1 MTGTN
6 ADMDA
11 VIRALA
17 VLDAEPDNREAL
29 AILDEASAHGG
40 NGQAQAAGGAAPAQ
54 ALQAVAD
61 ARRAHR
67 ERGDFELVAKLID
80 CELAWLPSDTKPEQR
95 ADLLVERGKLFADE
109 LLDDGEAVRSLER
122 VLQLRPGDATAEET
136 LSHIA
141 LVRDNWQKIVKKYL
155 EEAKESTDRALTT
168 SLYLSVAELYAKY
181 GGVEGKKHVEAYLQ
195 QALEV
200 EPRNGKA
207 STRLER
213 IYQRDARWEELRGL
227 LEARIEAAPT
237 KEERVAAYLALAD
250 VEARRL
256 SRPNEAAEAYKK
268 ALGIDPGNQ
277 RALSALVEH
286 YTASENW
293 QALIRVYENALRVR
307 PRADA
312 ETAMLLQIAML
323 WWKKLGNLEAADEYW
338 KRVRKSEPA
347 HPAMLDF
354 YRDYHG
360 KEPGKLLPILQQAQ
374 KLESDARRRLD
385 LATEMARLS
394 EKVSGGTEKA
404 IDLWKSVLKQDP
416 RADYA
421 GEALQRLYQQTEKWN
436 ALLELLKERMEALPK
451 DAVDER
457 VARLLEVVAIY
468 RDRLN
473 LDVMV
478 INTYNHILQL
488 RPDHPVA
495 LAALAQK
502 YETMGRW
509 NDLIGVLQRTADA
522 STDSVERA
530 RLLKRIAGL
539 WLEKFSNVNQAV
551 KPLEELYALDPADQD
566 TVARLRDIYGR
577 RRAWRALVDLERKEL
592 ERLKPADGAPAEA
605 REAYRAKGIELAKL
619 AAERLGDPKEAIVL
633 WNRLLELDAHDP
645 DALAALAL
653 LYEREKRWAPLV
665 EVLRRQ
671 VERGTGDAKKDLQLL
686 ERIGAVWLDRL
697 QATDQAISA
706 WQEILKRN
714 PSHPK
719 AMRTLRELY
728 AQGGR
733 FDELERLYGE
743 QGQWEE
749 LCDVLLGVVERM
761 GDATKE
767 GGDADDVKALRV
779 KLCLRVAELA
789 VEKLKSTDRAAKAYE
804 RVLAID
810 PHHAG
815 AARALVPIYR
825 GGEKWARLLA
835 SYEILLGHLE
845 RGAEP
850 ALPGRGAGGSE
861 PSQGSDVDDQRLG
874 ILDEVVRL
882 CEDKLGSKGLA
893 FTWAARAYAVR
904 PTDERRGAELERL
917 AADAEAWEELVEI
930 YAAEV
935 AAAGPEANDAR
946 TVDRIRKLG
955 RIARERQHLP
965 DEARRWFERLLALR
979 PDDEEAL
986 GTLEAIFTQGE
997 KFVELLGI
1005 YRRRADAA
1013 PATGAQVGKRIDL
1026 LFKIEWIEE
1035 EKLAQLDAAVATLR
1049 RIVELAVKE
1058 GVRPAHERALRGLEK
1073 LHRDRADWR
1082 ALAEVLEQQKALAAG
1097 DADAVVALEVQLG
1110 ELFETKLNDRDA
1122 ALARYKAAF
1131 ALEPA
1136 HRPTQTA
1143 LERWLEPGANP
1154 AHRVDVAGL
1163 LAPLYEQR
1171 GDQTKLV
1178 GALEVILGATPSE
1191 DGARRLTLA
1200 RRLLAL
1206 LVPPGGAAELDP
1218 GSERGKRAYD
1228 HALAIFSLEP
1238 TDATNRQLLADLAE
1252 RLECPDDLAVRL
1264 GAAEKSAADGGNV
1277 ALARDLAWDL
1287 GRLFADRLGMP
1298 DDAEEAYRRVLARD
1312 PEHAGAD
1319 VALVTL
1325 LSSNEKWPALRAFLA
1340 DKAQRALAPGDKIG
1354 LLFRVAELDEGVL
1367 GNDDAAI
1374 ADYAEVLA
1382 LDPAGPE
1389 AVRAARAL
1397 DRLYTQKERWRE
1409 LDALLES
1416 RVPYAPPGAEFGGGT
1431 DSRGHLLARRG
1442 ELAMT
1447 RLDQPARA
1455 AELFEQ
1461 AIVDE
1466 PKHDVAR
1473 RGLETLMKRPELRQ
1487 RIARA
1492 LEPLYE
1498 REEAWPKL
1506 ALVLGA
1512 QREAPELRDPRD
1524 PMRAGEALQLAI
1536 RLADL
1541 QEQRLGARQLAL
1553 ATWREALRLAP
1564 SESRVRDNVERL
1576 CTLLSRP
1583 ADLAAAWEEALL
1595 VSDPA
1600 DLALRAELL
1609 EKAARIYEGELRDR
1623 DRAKQAWRRLLELDP
1638 TNVQTSRPAA
1648 TALARLYEAEES
1660 WPGLIEVLHRQADW
1674 ADAPAEKKEL
1684 LFRIGRIQ
1692 EELTVDPKAAVAT
1705 YREILEVDPEERGA
1719 LDALER
1725 LHNAEGA
1732 WPELV
1737 DILKRRLDLERDP
1750 TARRDL
1756 AWRLAQ
1762 IAERELK
1769 DATQAISWYHAILD
1783 EKPEDLPALDA
1794 LARLFENA
1802 GRTVDLLDVL
1812 ERQLVIVDAKEQAR
1826 GAASALMPQRV
1837 ALRMR
1842 VGTLQMQ
1849 LGRREQALE
1858 RFREILDEDF
1868 RHEGA
1873 RAGLE
1878 TLTGDEDLR
1887 LRAAEVLEPCYD
1899 RAGELDKLIKI
1910 SELFAEHAPDPRERI
1925 ARLRKIAELQKGAK
1939 SAEGSFGALSR
1950 AARYAVGEPELP
1962 GLLDGLERVAAEAG
1976 RRAELVALYREIGPD
1991 ILDATTQERVYLTI
2005 AAESHRLGDRA
2016 TAREYYRR
2024 VLDSSPEHPRALD
2037 ALESIYLEAREL
2049 EPLFEIYVRRAELF
2063 GQQGDAERQRQYL
2076 ISLASLCEGELTRPT
2091 EAIRAWEQ
2099 VLELFPADVDAAKA
2113 LEGHYT
2119 AEKRWVDLAELV
2131 EKRLGFADDLDEAVA
2146 LRFRLAQIYDHE
2158 LRDSDRAVENYR
2170 AALGG
2175 DPTHGGAIAALERFL
2190 DDETQR
2196 VSAAEVL
2203 EPVYASR
2210 HEWQKLA
2217 RIYEIR
2223 LDAADDPRV
2232 RLGLVK
2238 RIARLYEEQLE
2249 DLDGAFRWYGRLF
2262 REDPTDRNV
2271 RDQLA
2276 RLTGILGSWE
2286 PLAKLYEEWLRDS
2299 VDEALNAEVLRA
2311 LASVYH
2317 TRLNDVDGA
2326 KSAYLRLLSID
2337 NADELAFVNL
2347 EKLLTGAARWRDLI
2361 EVWRDAADATLDM
2374 DRRKALLF
2382 KQASV
2387 EELELG
2393 SPGAAVDRYRAVLD
2407 VDPEDGK
2414 AIAALDRLYISGKRW
2429 HDLVELIQ
2437 RRLERADGSA
2447 WIALKLRLGGLY
2459 ETELEDRAS
2468 AIDAYE
2474 EVLGRSPGHPD
2485 SVRAL
2490 ERLIVDTD
2498 HTFRIAQILE
2508 PIYRDQDAWQKLVV
2522 IYDAELEY
2530 IDDKPRR
2537 IELLREIARIHETRG
2552 GDRRLGFQA
2561 LARALG
2567 ELVKES
2573 GSVDEEAEIYA
2584 DLERLARAEGA
2595 WGDLVNA
2602 VHAAIEGSYDAELLA
2617 RMHARVARVRDAEL
2631 RDGAGAIESWRKVV
2645 AARDDEGEAWR
2656 ALERLLEAAGRAEE
2670 LVAVLEKR
2678 ATLEDDAG
2686 AQKELLARAAALYDG
2701 RLGQPEQA
2709 IAAWRQV
2716 LTIDDGDPRALDA
2729 LERLYAARGA
2739 HRDLSAIYT
2748 RKIELA
2754 IDDAE
2759 RRRLRLLLAKLA
2771 ERDLK
2776 DTFAAIDALKG
2787 ILEANAADREALS
2800 ELARLYEGE
2809 GLWADH
2815 LEALDALAQSAE
2827 VAPEERV
2834 EVGFRAAV
2842 VVEQKMS
2849 EAEPAIK
2856 RYAEVLAAIP
2866 ARIGG
2871 TFHAGA
2877 RAALERLV
2885 REPDTL
2891 QAAAAVLEP
2900 FYQARAEFAPLVEL
2914 TELKLAA
2921 ESDPVERR
2929 VLFARLAELN
2939 EAGLEDLQGAF
2950 AAWGRALAEEPG
2962 DAAIQGELE
2971 RLAEVGQAFAELARL
2986 YEERLAGSF
2995 DPDVQ
3000 RVLAWKLG
3008 VLYETRLGDDERAI
3022 SAYRKALELAGGP
3035 IGFDDADGGA
3045 GSDRACLSALD
3056 RLLLRGSRWRD
3067 LAEVLER
3074 EAQAVVDSAAQ
3085 AELYFRLGAIRA
3097 GELVDLDGALAAF
3110 REALTREPKH
3120 AAARAGLEA
3129 LTKST
3134 LHAEQALDTLE
3145 PLYEDDGDH
3154 AKILELAELR
3164 LGITDHRGDRVAL
3177 LERMAERALEKLGDA
3192 GRALA
3197 AMGRALQTDP
3207 TEARLADEVQRL
3219 ADAAG
3224 DELAAAAIFDDV
3236 LAAPSRGEPG
3246 LSPEVERELALRS
3259 GRLYEHHRDARAEER
3274 YRTVL
3279 EAGGG
3284 GGPGEAERGEAL
3296 TALERLYRGRGD
3308 GAKLVEILERRA
3320 EVELDVTDK
3329 KRLLTE
3335 AATLRQA
3342 FMTRNPQTGSAPPDE
3357 LRSSTGDDAVA
3368 AWRKVLA
3375 VDEADATALDAL
3387 AALHEAAGRWRDLVD
3402 VLEERA
3408 RFSEAP
3414 AEQAAWKGRLGQL
3427 YAERLDEL
3435 DKAAQAY
3442 RDLVDLQPESLAAL
3456 EALEQV
3462 ERRRGDHVAVQE
3474 VLVRRL
3480 QAVGAGAAQIP
3491 VYLQLADL
3499 ALSTEGKDAS
3509 PEDAIGYLHEVLTIA
3524 PGHEQATARLLA
3536 LLEENGKFHDLVDVL
3551 TQEAN
3556 RRDQAGDA
3564 AGEVAL
3570 LVRVA
3575 DVWEGKLGSPESA
3588 TEILERILERD
3599 PTSVRALASL
3609 ARIYESA
3616 GESEKCRET
3625 LARALPLAKTG
3636 EEQAELH
3643 FRIGRLDAQDG
3654 GDAAGEAAYR
3664 RALAAWPQHKGAR
3677 EGLEAIARGRGAWDE
3692 VVELLRLREAEV
3704 AGDEAAARGLYVELA
3719 QILLG
3724 KLGRANDALPWL
3736 EKARALAPD
3745 EPTVLEPL
3753 GDLYFAAGRLDDAL
3767 PIYRALAERMQKA
3780 RKMKDVARLRSRV
3793 GAIAEARGD
3802 LKLAQEEYAAAHQ
3815 IDPAHAPT
3823 MAALGRLHMA
3833 AAEWE
3838 KARGLY
3844 RKMLLQNLDPA
3855 GGVTKADVYLALG
3868 EIHEKL
3874 NEGPKAIGM
3883 YERGLEVDAGHK
3895 KLRKAI
3901 ARLRRAGK

>member
-29 AILDEASAHGG
+29 AILDQASARAASDTG
-40 NGQAQAAGGAAPAQ
+40 NGHAQAAGGSAVPAH
-54 ALQAVAD
+54 ALRAVAD
-61 ARRAHR
+61 ARRVHR
-67 ERGDFELVAKLID
+67 ERGDFELVAKLLD
-80 CELAWLPSDTKPEQR
+80 CELAWLPADAKPEVTTRR

-109 LLDDGEAVRSLER
+109 LLDDVEAVRSLER

-181 GGVEGKKHVEAYLQ
+181 GGAEGKKHVEAYLR

-207 STRLER
+207 SMRLER
-213 IYQRDARWEELRGL
+213 IYQREARWEELRAL
-227 LEARIEAAPT
+227 YEARIEAAAT

-277 RALSALVEH
+277 RALAALVEH
-286 YTASENW
+286 YTAAENW

-307 PRADA
+307 PRTDVRGSSSGPAGAAAPSVIDLS

-354 YRDYHG
+354 YREYHA

-374 KLESDARRRLD
+374 KLEADARRRLE

-394 EKVSGGTEKA
+394 EKVPGGTEKA

-488 RPDHPVA
+488 RPDHPIA
-495 LAALAQK
+495 LGALAQK
-502 YETMGRW
+502 YESMGRW
-509 NDLIGVLQRTADA
+509 NDLIGVLQRTADV
-522 STDSVERA
+522 STDRAERA

-551 KPLEELYALDPADQD
+551 KPLEELYALDPADAD

-592 ERLKPADGAPAEA
+592 ERLKPADGAPPEA
-605 REAYRAKGIELAKL
+605 REAFRQKAIEIAKL
-619 AAERLGDPKEAIVL
+619 AADRLGDPREAIVL
-633 WNRLLELDAHDP
+633 WNRLLELDEHDP
-645 DALAALAL
+645 DALPALAQ

-671 VERGTGDAKKDLQLL
+671 VERGTGDAKRDLQLL
-686 ERIGAVWLDRL
+686 ERIGAIWIDRL
-697 QATDQAISA
+697 QAPEQAIRA

-733 FDELERLYGE
+733 FDDLERLYGE

-767 GGDADDVKALRV
+767 GGDGDDVKAVRV
-779 KLCLRVAELA
+779 RLCLRVAELA
-789 VEKLKSTDRAAKAYE
+789 VEKLRSTERAAKAYE

-810 PHHAG
+810 PQHAG
-815 AARALVPIYR
+815 AARALIPIYR

-835 SYEILLGHLE
+835 SYEILLAHVPPGAAGDEE
-845 RGAEP
+845 R
-850 ALPGRGAGGSE
+850 LS
-861 PSQGSDVDDQRLG
+861 
-874 ILDEVVRL
+874 IFDEVVRL
-882 CEDKLGSKGLA
+882 CEEKLGSKGLA

-917 AADAEAWEELVEI
+917 AADAEAWDELADI
-930 YAAEV
+930 YTAEV
-935 AAAGPEANDAR
+935 AAAGNEASDAR
-946 TVDRIRKLG
+946 TIDRIRKLG

-965 DEARRWFERLLALR
+965 DEARKWFERLLALR

-997 KFVELLGI
+997 MFVELLGI

-1013 PATGAQVGKRIDL
+1013 PATGAQVGRRIDL

-1035 EKLAQLDAAVATLR
+1035 EKLGQLDAAAATLR

-1097 DADAVVALEVQLG
+1097 DVDAQVALEVQLG
-1110 ELFETKLNDRDA
+1110 ELFETRLHDRDA

-1143 LERWLEPGANP
+1143 LERWLAPEANP
-1154 AHRVDVAGL
+1154 AHRVDVAAL
-1163 LAPLYEQR
+1163 LAPVYEGR

-1178 GALEVILGATPSE
+1178 GALEVLLAATPTE
-1191 DGARRLTLA
+1191 DRARRLQLA
-1200 RRLLAL
+1200 RRVMSLLIPA
-1206 LVPPGGAAELDP
+1206 GGAAELDP
-1218 GSERGKRAYD
+1218 GSERARRAYD
-1228 HALAIFSLEP
+1228 HALAIFALEP
-1238 TDATNRQLLADLAE
+1238 TDAINRQLLSDLAE

-1264 GAAEKSAADGGNV
+1264 GAAEQAAAEAGNV
-1277 ALARDLAWDL
+1277 TLARDLAWDL

-1298 DDAEEAYRRVLARD
+1298 GDAEEAYRRVLARD
-1312 PEHAGAD
+1312 PGHAGAD

-1340 DKAQRALAPGDKIG
+1340 EKAERALSPSEKMG

-1374 ADYAEVLA
+1374 ADYAAVLA
-1382 LDPAGPE
+1382 IDPAGPE
-1389 AVRAARAL
+1389 AARAARAL
-1397 DRLYTQKERWRE
+1397 DRLYTEKERWRD
-1409 LDALLES
+1409 LDALLEA
-1416 RVPYAPPGAEFGGGT
+1416 RVPYAAPGGDGV

-1461 AIVDE
+1461 AILDD
-1466 PKHDVAR
+1466 PKHEVAR

-1512 QREAPELRDPRD
+1512 QREAPELREPRD
-1524 PMRAGEALQLAI
+1524 PVRAGEALALAV
-1536 RLADL
+1536 RLAEI

-1564 SESRVRDNVERL
+1564 SEIKVRENVERL

-1609 EKAARIYEGELRDR
+1609 EKAAGIYEEELRDR
-1623 DRAKQAWRRLLELDP
+1623 ERAKQAWRRLLELDP

-1648 TALARLYEAEES
+1648 IALARLYEAEES

-1674 ADAPAEKKEL
+1674 ADAPSEKKEL

-1750 TARRDL
+1750 AARRDL

-1762 IAERELK
+1762 ISERELK
-1769 DATQAISWYHAILD
+1769 DGTQAIAWYHAILD
-1783 EKPEDLPALDA
+1783 ERPDDLPALDA

-1812 ERQLVIVDAKEQAR
+1812 ERQLVIIDAKEQAR
-1826 GAASALMPQRV
+1826 GPSSALMPQRV

-1842 VGTLQMQ
+1842 VGTLQAQ

-1858 RFREILDEDF
+1858 RFREVLDEDF

-1878 TLTGDEDLR
+1878 ALTTDEDLR
-1887 LRAAEVLEPCYD
+1887 LRAAEVLEPCYE

-2005 AAESHRLGDRA
+2005 AAESHRLGDRP

-2049 EPLFEIYVRRAELF
+2049 EPLFEIYARRAELF
-2063 GQQGDAERQRQYL
+2063 GQAGDAERQRQYL
-2076 ISLASLCEGELTRPT
+2076 ISLASLCEGELARPT

-2099 VLELFPADVDAAKA
+2099 VLELFPADSDAAKA

-2119 AEKRWVDLAELV
+2119 AEKRWTDLADLV
-2131 EKRLGFADDLDEAVA
+2131 EKRLGFADDLDEAVS

-2175 DPTHGGAIAALERFL
+2175 DPTHAGAIAALERYL
-2190 DDETQR
+2190 DDEMQR

-2223 LDAADDPRV
+2223 LEAADDARL
-2232 RLGLVK
+2232 RLGLVR

-2262 REDPTDRNV
+2262 REDPADRNV

-2276 RLTGILGSWE
+2276 RLAGILGAWE
-2286 PLAKLYEEWLRDS
+2286 ALARLYEEWLRDS
-2299 VDEALNAEVLRA
+2299 PEASDAALGAEVLRA
-2311 LASVYH
+2311 LASIYH

-2326 KSAYLRLLSID
+2326 KSAYVRLLSID
-2337 NADELAFVNL
+2337 NSDELAFVNL

-2382 KQASV
+2382 KQAAV
-2387 EELELG
+2387 EETEL
-2393 SPGAAVDRYRAVLD
+2393 AAPEAAIDRYRAVLD
-2407 VDPEDGK
+2407 VDPEDPK
-2414 AIAALDRLYISGKRW
+2414 AIAALDRLYSSGKRW

-2437 RRLERADGSA
+2437 RRLERADGPA

-2485 SVRAL
+2485 AVRAL
-2490 ERLIVDTD
+2490 ERLIVDND

-2508 PIYRDQDAWQKLVV
+2508 PIYREQDAWQKLVV

-2567 ELVKES
+2567 ELVREA
-2573 GSVDEEAEIYA
+2573 GSVDEEAEVYA

-2595 WGDLVNA
+2595 FGDLVSA

-2617 RMHARVARVRDAEL
+2617 RMHARVARVRDVEL
-2631 RDGAGAIESWRKVV
+2631 RDVAGAIESWRKVV
-2645 AARDDEGEAWR
+2645 AARDDAGDAWK

-2739 HRDLSAIYT
+2739 HRDLAAIYS

-2754 IDDAE
+2754 VDDGE
-2759 RRRLRLLLAKLA
+2759 RRRLRLLLAKLS
-2771 ERDLK
+2771 ERDLE
-2776 DTFAAIDALKG
+2776 DSFAAIDALKG
-2787 ILEANAADREALS
+2787 ILEANPADREALS

-2815 LEALDALAQSAE
+2815 LEALDALTRSTE
-2827 VAPEERV
+2827 LSPEERV
-2834 EVGFRAAV
+2834 EVAFRAAI

-2849 EAEPAIK
+2849 EAEPAIR

-2866 ARIGG
+2866 PRIGG
-2871 TFHAGA
+2871 PFHAGA
-2877 RAALERLV
+2877 RAALERLL

-2891 QAAAAVLEP
+2891 QPAAAVLEP

-2929 VLFARLAELN
+2929 QLFARLAELN

-2962 DAAIQGELE
+2962 DAAIQAELE

-3022 SAYRKALELAGGP
+3022 SAYRKALELASGP
-3035 IGFDDADGGA
+3035 IGFDDVDGGA

-3074 EAQAVVDSAAQ
+3074 EAQAVVDPAAQ
-3085 AELYFRLGAIRA
+3085 AELYHRLGAIRA

-3129 LTKST
+3129 LTRSS
-3134 LHAEQALDTLE
+3134 LHAEQALDLLE

-3154 AKILELAELR
+3154 RKLLELAEIR
-3164 LGITDHRGDRVAL
+3164 LGITHHRGDRVAL
-3177 LERMAERALEKLGDA
+3177 LERMAERARERLGDA
-3192 GRALA
+3192 AGALA
-3197 AMGRALQTDP
+3197 AMGRALETDP

-3219 ADAAG
+3219 AVEAG
-3224 DELAAAAIFDDV
+3224 DELAAAAIFDGV
-3236 LAAPSRGEPG
+3236 LAGPSRGEPG
-3246 LSPEVERELALRS
+3246 LSPEVERELALRA
-3259 GRLYEHHRDARAEER
+3259 GRLYEQHQDPRAEER

-3296 TALERLYRGRGD
+3296 SALERLYRGRGD
-3308 GAKLVEILERRA
+3308 GARLVEILERRA
-3320 EVELDVTDK
+3320 EVELDIGEK

-3335 AATLRQA
+3335 AATIRQT
-3342 FMTRNPQTGSAPPDE
+3342 FDPQT
-3357 LRSSTGDDAVA
+3357 SSSEEAVA

-3387 AALHEAAGRWRDLVD
+3387 AALYERAGSWRELVE

-3408 RFSEAP
+3408 RFSEVP
-3414 AEQAAWKGRLGQL
+3414 AEQAQLKGRIGQL
-3427 YAERLDEL
+3427 YAERLEEL
-3435 DKAAQAY
+3435 DKAAQVY
-3442 RDLVDLQPESLAAL
+3442 RDLVDLEPDSLAAL

-3462 ERRRGDHVAVQE
+3462 ERRRGDPAAVQE

-3480 QAVGAGAAQIP
+3480 QAVGAGAGQIP

-3499 ALSTEGKDAS
+3499 ALSTAGKEAS
-3509 PEDAIGYLHEVLTIA
+3509 PEDAIGYLHEVLTLA
-3524 PGHEQATARLLA
+3524 PGHGQATERLLA
-3536 LLEENGKFHDLVDVL
+3536 LLEENGKYHDLVDVL

-3556 RRDQAGDA
+3556 RRGQAGDA

-3575 DVWEGKLGSPESA
+3575 DVWEGRLGSPESA
-3588 TEILERILERD
+3588 TEILERILARD

-3616 GESEKCRET
+3616 GESDKCRET

-3643 FRIGRLDAQDG
+3643 FRIGRLDAQEG

-3704 AGDEAAARGLYVELA
+3704 AGDEAAARALYVELA

-3724 KLGRANDALPWL
+3724 KLGRPGDALPWL
-3736 EKARALAPD
+3736 ERARALAPD

-3802 LKLAQEEYAAAHQ
+3802 VKLAQAEYAAAHQ
-3815 IDPAHAPT
+3815 IDPAHGPT

-3833 AAEWE
+3833 AGEWE

-3883 YERGLEVDAGHK
+3883 YERGLEVDAGHE
-3895 KLRKAI
+3895 KLREAL
-3901 ARLRRAGK
+3901 ARLRRAGG